1 MPTILF
7 TRSIDNIHKQKLA
20 TAGFEVIEHN
30 FLTINS
36 LHDAEDTILKEFL
49 HFKNLVFTSQ
59 HAVQIFFDVLNARHI
74 ALDPSVK
81 IFSTSGETKNILE
94 KYGYSPTLSAPA
106 AEPLAHLMLEKID
119 LTTVTASGARQE
131 GVHFIC
137 GNLSLPI
144 LPDILTGK
152 GIFLKKIKVYETVK
166 HPLLLHAVRSDNLV
180 TSDAVVFFSLSA
192 ADAFLMDNKLEDSTI
207 VFTLGA
213 TTAQYIKEKTGIKA
227 IFMAEKPTIES
238 LIQTIEKVLRSE
250 IPEIPDSKDSK

>member
-59 HAVQIFFDVLNARHI
+59 HAVRIFFDVLKTHHI

-81 IFSTSGETKNILE
+81 IFSTSGETKNLLE
-94 KYGYSPTLSAPA
+94 KYGYSPTLSAHA

-119 LTTVTASGARQE
+119 LTNVTANGAWQE
-131 GVHFIC
+131 GVHFMC

-144 LPDILTGK
+144 LPNILIENGV
-152 GIFLKKIKVYETVK
+152 FLKKIVVYQTVK
-166 HPLLLHAVRSDNLV
+166 HPLSIESFLPLKKGF
-180 TSDAVVFFSLSA
+180 DAVVFFSLSA
-192 ADAFLMDNKLEDSTI
+192 ADAFLMDNKLENTTI

-213 TTAQYIKEKTGIKA
+213 TTANYIKEKTGIKS

-238 LIQTIEKVLRSE
+238 LILLIERVFNFK
-250 IPEIPDSKDSK
+250 K